1 MEGGIGRR
9 KFDSEF
15 KREAVRQVVEGGR
28 SVAEVARSLGIHEM
42 LLHKWKRQ
50 LNEDSE
56 GAFPGKGR
64 LKPQDEELRRLQRE
78 NTSLKEDR
86 EILKKAFGHLLKTP
100 RMKYGFM
107 ERERSKFAVERM
119 CRLFGVTRSGYYAWL
134 RGRDTKR
141 RLKENE
147 ALLEAIRR
155 FYKASR
161 GTYGSPR
168 ITEDLRD
175 AGLRCGENRIARLMR
190 VNGIM
195 AKTRRR
201 FKATTNSRHCL
212 LVDENLLERR
222 FTADGPNKV
231 WTSDITYVW
240 TEEGRLYLTVVLDV
254 FSRQIVG
261 WAMGDRIDTALV
273 LRAFN
278 QAVMRRRPA
287 PGLIFHSD
295 RGSQYASV
303 AFRKALKRCKA
314 IQSMSNKGDCH
325 DNAVTETF
333 FHTLKTELV
342 YFERYKTRAEAKR
355 GIFEYIEVFYNRLRR
370 HSALGYRSPLA
381 FEQSKVA

>member
-1 MEGGIGRR
+1 
-9 KFDSEF
+9 
-15 KREAVRQVVEGGR
+15 
-28 SVAEVARSLGIHEM
+28 
-42 LLHKWKRQ
+42 
-50 LNEDSE
+50 
-56 GAFPGKGR
+56 
-64 LKPQDEELRRLQRE
+64 
-78 NTSLKEDR
+78 
-86 EILKKAFGHLLKTP
+86 
-100 RMKYGFM
+100 MKYEFM
-107 ERERSKFAVERM
+107 EKERSGFAVERM
-119 CRLFGVTRSGYYAWL
+119 CRILGATRSGYYAWL
-134 RGRDTKR
+134 RARATGR

-147 ALLEAIRR
+147 ALLDAIRR
-155 FYKASR
+155 FYRASR

-190 VNGIM
+190 INGIA
-195 AKTRRR
+195 AKTKRR

-212 LVDENLLERR
+212 PVAKNLLEQR

-231 WTSDITYVW
+231 WTSDITYIW
-240 TEEGRLYLTVVLDV
+240 TEEGWLYLAVVLDV

-261 WAMGDRIDTALV
+261 WSMGGKIDTALV

-295 RGSQYASV
+295 RGSQYAS
-303 AFRKALKRCKA
+303 AEFRKALKLCGA
-314 IQSMSNKGDCH
+314 VQSMSNKGDCY
-325 DNAVTETF
+325 DNAITETF
-333 FHTLKTELV
+333 FHTLKTEFV

>member
-1 MEGGIGRR
+1 
-9 KFDSEF
+9 
-15 KREAVRQVVEGGR
+15 
-28 SVAEVARSLGIHEM
+28 
-42 LLHKWKRQ
+42 
-50 LNEDSE
+50 
-56 GAFPGKGR
+56 
-64 LKPQDEELRRLQRE
+64 
-78 NTSLKEDR
+78 
-86 EILKKAFGHLLKTP
+86 
-100 RMKYGFM
+100 MKYEFM
-107 ERERSKFAVERM
+107 EKERSRFAVERM
-119 CRLFGVTRSGYYAWL
+119 CRLLGVTRSGYYAWWGE
-134 RGRDTKR
+134 RTTGR

-147 ALLEAIRR
+147 AVLVAARR
-155 FYKASR
+155 SYRASR

-212 LVDENLLERR
+212 PVSPNLLNRH

-240 TEEGRLYLTVVLDV
+240 TEEGWLYLAVVLDV

-261 WAMGDRIDTALV
+261 WAMGERIDTALV

-278 QAVMRRRPA
+278 QAVMRRRPT

-295 RGSQYASV
+295 RGSQYAS
-303 AFRKALKRCKA
+303 ADFRKALKLCGA
-314 IQSMSNKGDCH
+314 VQSMSNKGDCY
-325 DNAVTETF
+325 DNAITETF

-355 GIFEYIEVFYNRLRR
+355 GIFEYIEAFYNRLRR
-370 HSALGYRSPLA
+370 HSALGYRSPFA
-381 FEQSKVA
+381 FEQAKVA

>member
-1 MEGGIGRR
+1 
-9 KFDSEF
+9 
-15 KREAVRQVVEGGR
+15 
-28 SVAEVARSLGIHEM
+28 
-42 LLHKWKRQ
+42 
-50 LNEDSE
+50 
-56 GAFPGKGR
+56 
-64 LKPQDEELRRLQRE
+64 
-78 NTSLKEDR
+78 
-86 EILKKAFGHLLKTP
+86 
-100 RMKYGFM
+100 MKYEFM
-107 ERERSKFAVERM
+107 ERERSGFAVERM

-134 RGRDTKR
+134 RERSTGRR
-141 RLKENE
+141 FKENK

-155 FYKASR
+155 SYKASR

-168 ITEDLRD
+168 IAEDIRD
-175 AGLRCGENRIARLMR
+175 TGFRCGENRIARLMR
-190 VNGIM
+190 INGIA
-195 AKTRRR
+195 AKTKRR

-212 LVDENLLERR
+212 PVAENLLKQR

-231 WTSDITYVW
+231 WTSDITYVL
-240 TEEGRLYLTVVLDV
+240 TEEGWLYLAVVLDV

-295 RGSQYASV
+295 RGSQYAS
-303 AFRKALKRCKA
+303 AEFRKALKSCGA
-314 IQSMSNKGDCH
+314 VQSMSNKGDCY

-355 GIFEYIEVFYNRLRR
+355 GIFEYIEAFYNRLRR

>member
-1 MEGGIGRR
+1 
-9 KFDSEF
+9 
-15 KREAVRQVVEGGR
+15 
-28 SVAEVARSLGIHEM
+28 
-42 LLHKWKRQ
+42 
-50 LNEDSE
+50 
-56 GAFPGKGR
+56 
-64 LKPQDEELRRLQRE
+64 
-78 NTSLKEDR
+78 
-86 EILKKAFGHLLKTP
+86 
-100 RMKYGFM
+100 MKYKFM
-107 ERERSKFAVERM
+107 ERERSRFAVERM
-119 CRLFGVTRSGYYAWL
+119 CRLLGVSRSGYYAWL
-134 RGRDTKR
+134 RERDTGR

-190 VNGIM
+190 INGLM

-212 LVDENLLERR
+212 PVSPNLLNRR
-222 FTADGPNKV
+222 FMTDGPNKV

-240 TEEGRLYLTVVLDV
+240 TEEGWLYLAVVLDV

-261 WAMGDRIDTALV
+261 WAMGDRIDTGLV

-287 PGLIFHSD
+287 PGFIFHSD
-295 RGSQYASV
+295 RGRQYASV
-303 AFRKALKRCKA
+303 DFRKALKSCGA
-314 IQSMSNKGDCH
+314 VQSMSNKGDCY
-325 DNAVTETF
+325 DNAITETF

-342 YFERYKTRAEAKR
+342 YFEKYKTRTEAKG
-355 GIFEYIEVFYNRLRR
+355 GIFEYIEAFYNRLRR
-370 HSALGYRSPLA
+370 HSALGYRSPHA
-381 FEQSKVA
+381 FEQANVV